1 MSNYVSYIQ
10 YVLVLEEFKN
20 SLYRGNI
27 AVIIII
33 IIIKVDSKCSMHD
46 TFLEYPLSGT
56 FRIPFIRYVQNT
68 LHQVRSEY
76 PSSGTFRFKRLGS

>member
-10 YVLVLEEFKN
+10 YVFVLEEFKN

-46 TFLEYPLSGT
+46 TFLEYPSSGT

-68 LHQVRSEY
+68 LHQVRSDSNDWEAK
-76 PSSGTFRFKRLGS
+76 FMFLNK